1 MLRGLG
7 CDVVEVSR
15 IERAMQNPRF
25 LARVFTE
32 RERAAIGRKGP
43 VTAAGY
49 WAAKEAVSKALGTG
63 FVGYALQDIE
73 IRPDETIVLAQTMEW
88 PEEIEIN
95 RVREAMERAE
105 EELRQQQSLREYQ
118 LSKATMARCFARL
131 RLRSHYDNDQ
141 L

>member
-1 MLRGLG
+1 MAKTFFCELITPERSFYKGDIEML
-7 CDVVEVSR
+7 VVETGEGELGIMADHMPMVVSLVPGIIR
-15 IERAMQNPRF
+15 IRKD
-25 LARVFTE
+25 
-32 RERAAIGRKGP
+32 GR
-43 VTAAGY
+43 
-49 WAAKEAVSKALGTG
+49 WKEAANGHG
-63 FVGYALQDIE
+63 FIE

-131 RLRSHYDNDQ
+131 RLRCHYDNDQ